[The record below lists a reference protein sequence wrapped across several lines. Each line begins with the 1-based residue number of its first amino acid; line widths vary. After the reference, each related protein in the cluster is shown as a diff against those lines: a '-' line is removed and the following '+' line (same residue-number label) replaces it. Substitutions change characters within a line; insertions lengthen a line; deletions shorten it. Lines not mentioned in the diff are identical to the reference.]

1 MRYRSVFLVLVVV
14 SIFLFCTSVTCLG
27 EAKKQASAAG
37 KTPLNPDL
45 PTVAIIATG
54 GTIAERYDPKTGGA
68 DLKKAGALLGGNLT
82 PPYAR
87 LLLMLALPV
96 VKQDHQ
102 KLADYFWLKGLPG

>member
-1 MRYRSVFLVLVVV
+1 MRYRGVILVLILA
-14 SIFLFCTSVTCLG
+14 SIFLSSTCVTCLG
-27 EAKKQASAAG
+27 EAKKKASAAG

-54 GTIAERYDPKTGGA
+54 GTIAESYGLKTGGV
-68 DLKKAGALLGGNLT
+68 DLKKAGALLDGNLI

-96 VKQDHQ
+96 VKKNHQ
-102 KLADYFWLKGLPG
+102 KLANYFWPKGLP